1 MVIRLMLYLGVD
13 VGTSSMKA
21 TVLNEEGRIIVK
33 KVVPCELLNPKPGFF
48 EVNANKSW
56 KKDL

>member
-33 KVVPCELLNPKPGFF
+33 NCPMRTIKSKTWFF
-48 EVNANKSW
+48 
-56 KKDL
+56 